1 LEHRRKK
8 GQKTIYDTCKMGG
21 YIWSHIA
28 FIVAPK
34 IAFRANEKLGDNV
47 WLIFFFETK
56 KKSVAFFS
64 RFVLFCFVF
73 PGYQAKKA
81 MKINCQRRIDVVSTK
96 GTK

>member
-1 LEHRRKK
+1 
-8 GQKTIYDTCKMGG
+8 MGG

-81 MKINCQRRIDVVSTK
+81 MKMCYFSYWSICL
-96 GTK
+96 